1 MSMIRSLIA
10 FSCLLLI
17 APVLAHAAGAGSLN
31 VAPIQNLS
39 NSIIG
44 LINTVVVPFVF
55 AVAFLVFIWGV
66 YTYFIAGGASEEK
79 RSEGAKFVLSGL
91 IGFAAMVTIW
101 GLVNILVGTFP
112 GLGGQS
118 RPDLPCFSGNCQGST
133 GGATVEP

>member
-1 MSMIRSLIA
+1 MTRSFILVSLA
-10 FSCLLLI
+10 
-17 APVLAHAAGAGSLN
+17 VLALPVFVHAAGSGSLN
-31 VAPIQNLS
+31 VKPIQNLS
-39 NSIIG
+39 TSIIG

-55 AVAFLVFIWGV
+55 AVAFVVFIWGV

-118 RPDLPCFSGNCQGST
+118 SPDLPCFSGNCQGST
-133 GGATVEP
+133 GGVTVEP

>member
-1 MSMIRSLIA
+1 MIRSLLA
-10 FSCLLLI
+10 LTLLALMV
-17 APVLAHAAGAGSLN
+17 PVYTFAQGSGSLN
-31 VAPIQNLS
+31 VTPIQNLS

-66 YTYFIAGGASEEK
+66 YTYFIAGGANEEK

-101 GLVNILVGTFP
+101 GLVNILVGTIP
-112 GLGGQS
+112 GLAGQQ
-118 RPDLPCFSGNCQGST
+118 RPDLPCFTGNCTTT
-133 GGATVEP
+133 GGQQ